1 MSSRIIATAAKAP
14 DQVITNDD
22 LAKIVDTSD
31 EWIVQRTGIRSR
43 HISNGENT
51 SVFVIDVAKQLIEK
65 ASVNAEDIDLIIVA
79 SVTPDYGTPSLACMV
94 QKEIHAIN
102 AVAFDITA
110 ACTGFIF
117 ALNTADMYI
126 RSGMYK
132 NAIVIGGETLS
143 KIVDW
148 SDRSTCVLF
157 GDGAGGA
164 YIEASEQGG
173 IVSRKIGS
181 DGSLYDILTEGYLE
195 CTNPFS
201 TVKEQRIH
209 PKYYVSM
216 DGREVFKFATKKV
229 ISSIQE
235 LLDKEGLTGNDI
247 RYIVPHQANI
257 RIVEVISKKL
267 KIPMDKFYINM
278 ESYGNTSSASVPIAL
293 NELNEKGLI
302 ERGDKI
308 VLAGFG
314 GGMTWGV
321 MIVEW

>member
-1 MSSRIIATAAKAP
+1 MSGRIIATAAKAP

-102 AVAFDITA
+102 AAAFDITA

-148 SDRSTCVLF
+148 SDRSTCVLL
-157 GDGAGGA
+157 AM
-164 YIEASEQGG
+164 
-173 IVSRKIGS
+173 V
-181 DGSLYDILTEGYLE
+181 
-195 CTNPFS
+195 
-201 TVKEQRIH
+201 
-209 PKYYVSM
+209 
-216 DGREVFKFATKKV
+216 
-229 ISSIQE
+229 
-235 LLDKEGLTGNDI
+235 
-247 RYIVPHQANI
+247 QA
-257 RIVEVISKKL
+257 E
-267 KIPMDKFYINM
+267 
-278 ESYGNTSSASVPIAL
+278 PI
-293 NELNEKGLI
+293 
-302 ERGDKI
+302 
-308 VLAGFG
+308 
-314 GGMTWGV
+314 
-321 MIVEW
+321 

>member
-117 ALNTADMYI
+117 ALNTADVYSALWEMKE
-126 RSGMYK
+126 SGYFK
-132 NAIVIGGETLS
+132 YTSGFIFGKPAICENEYNISYEETL
-143 KIVDW
+143 KDA
-148 SDRSTCVLF
+148 L
-157 GDGAGGA
+157 GDLHVPVIYNAD
-164 YIEASEQGG
+164 
-173 IVSRKIGS
+173 IGHVPPQLAIIN
-181 DGSLYDILTEGYLE
+181 GSIAE
-195 CTNPFS
+195 
-201 TVKEQRIH
+201 I
-209 PKYYVSM
+209 
-216 DGREVFKFATKKV
+216 
-229 ISSIQE
+229 
-235 LLDKEGLTGNDI
+235 
-247 RYIVPHQANI
+247 
-257 RIVEVISKKL
+257 ISKDGKGIITCK
-267 KIPMDKFYINM
+267 KI
-278 ESYGNTSSASVPIAL
+278 
-293 NELNEKGLI
+293 
-302 ERGDKI
+302 
-308 VLAGFG
+308 
-314 GGMTWGV
+314 
-321 MIVEW
+321 

>member
-1 MSSRIIATAAKAP
+1 MATRIIATASSVP
-14 DQVITNDD
+14 EQVITNDD

-31 EWIVQRTGIRSR
+31 EWITQRTGIKSR
-43 HISNGENT
+43 HISSGENT
-51 SVFVIDVAKQLIEK
+51 SVFVIDVARQLVER

-79 SVTPDYGTPSLACMV
+79 SVTADYGTPSLACMV
-94 QKEIHAIN
+94 QKEIGAKN
-102 AVAFDITA
+102 AVAFDIMA

-126 RSGMYK
+126 RSGQYK

-148 SDRSTCVLF
+148 TDRSTCVLF

-164 YIEASEQGG
+164 YVEASEKGG
-173 IVSRKIGS
+173 IVCQEIGS
-181 DGSLYDILTEGYLE
+181 DGSLYDILSEGYTE
-195 CTNPFS
+195 CVNPFNDN
-201 TVKEQRIH
+201 KEGIH
-209 PKYYVSM
+209 PKWYVSM

-229 ISSIQE
+229 IASIKQLME
-235 LLDKEGLTGNDI
+235 DENLTNEDI
-247 RYIVPHQANI
+247 KYFVPHQANI
-257 RIVEVISKKL
+257 RIVEVISRKL
-267 KIPMDKFYINM
+267 QIPMEKFYMNM
-278 ESYGNTSSASVPIAL
+278 EEYGNTSSASVPIAI
-293 NELNEKGLI
+293 NELNEKGLL

-321 MIVEW
+321 LVLEW

>member
-102 AVAFDITA
+102 AAAFDITA

-126 RSGMYK
+126 RSGM
-132 NAIVIGGETLS
+132 
-143 KIVDW
+143 
-148 SDRSTCVLF
+148 
-157 GDGAGGA
+157 
-164 YIEASEQGG
+164 
-173 IVSRKIGS
+173 
-181 DGSLYDILTEGYLE
+181 
-195 CTNPFS
+195 
-201 TVKEQRIH
+201 
-209 PKYYVSM
+209 
-216 DGREVFKFATKKV
+216 
-229 ISSIQE
+229 
-235 LLDKEGLTGNDI
+235 
-247 RYIVPHQANI
+247 
-257 RIVEVISKKL
+257 
-267 KIPMDKFYINM
+267 
-278 ESYGNTSSASVPIAL
+278 
-293 NELNEKGLI
+293 
-302 ERGDKI
+302 
-308 VLAGFG
+308 
-314 GGMTWGV
+314 
-321 MIVEW
+321 

>member
-14 DQVITNDD
+14 DQVIANDD

-126 RSGMYK
+126 CSGMYK
-132 NAIVIGGETLS
+132 NAIVIG
-143 KIVDW
+143 
-148 SDRSTCVLF
+148 
-157 GDGAGGA
+157 
-164 YIEASEQGG
+164 
-173 IVSRKIGS
+173 
-181 DGSLYDILTEGYLE
+181 
-195 CTNPFS
+195 
-201 TVKEQRIH
+201 
-209 PKYYVSM
+209 
-216 DGREVFKFATKKV
+216 
-229 ISSIQE
+229 
-235 LLDKEGLTGNDI
+235 
-247 RYIVPHQANI
+247 
-257 RIVEVISKKL
+257 
-267 KIPMDKFYINM
+267 
-278 ESYGNTSSASVPIAL
+278 
-293 NELNEKGLI
+293 
-302 ERGDKI
+302 
-308 VLAGFG
+308 
-314 GGMTWGV
+314 
-321 MIVEW
+321 